1 MAIQR
6 AEADSSK
13 GQKLYDVMVA
23 RLRQLGSSDQI
34 TLGFAIQKGAKW
46 PALSRPVREAFDELA
61 EDLQL

>member
-1 MAIQR
+1 MIQR
-6 AEADSSK
+6 QQQQEASK

-23 RLRQLGSSDQI
+23 RLRQLGASDQI